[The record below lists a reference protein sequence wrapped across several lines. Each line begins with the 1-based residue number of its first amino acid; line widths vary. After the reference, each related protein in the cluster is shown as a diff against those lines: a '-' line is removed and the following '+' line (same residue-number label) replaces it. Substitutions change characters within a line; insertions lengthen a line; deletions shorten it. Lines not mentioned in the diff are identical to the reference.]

1 MKKTI
6 LTFILLI
13 PFPSIAHDYHSSYI
27 QNGKCYG
34 NVYRE
39 KYIEGNSRKPGYV
52 RMWKETIRI
61 PCKQHEIGINKETIK
76 RNDYQ
81 KTIKDNLKNLGN
93 GLIVKLPIGN

>member
-39 KYIEGNSRKPGYV
+39 KYIEG
-52 RMWKETIRI
+52 I
-61 PCKQHEIGINKETIK
+61 HENQ
-76 RNDYQ
+76 DM
-81 KTIKDNLKNLGN
+81 
-93 GLIVKLPIGN
+93 